1 MNAQQP
7 MTSGN
12 GDKIGIDRLFDLIDL
27 NKKQDASN
35 QVTKNDYA
43 HAVCELINLA
53 DLGCGG
59 SRAAVQ
65 VVLSL
70 YNGDNWQLD
79 LTDLCVLDDRY
90 FNAAITAITGRR
102 KHGIEPHELIKNGQ
116 AIFDR
121 LQDEWKRYH
130 VKNRNRK

>member
-1 MNAQQP
+1 MDTQQP

-12 GDKIGIDRLFDLIDL
+12 GESISIERLFNVID
-27 NKKQDASN
+27 NHADT
-35 QVTKNDYA
+35 VTDYA
-43 HAVCELINLA
+43 NAIVELIKLA
-53 DLGCGG
+53 DWHCGG
-59 SRAAVQ
+59 SRAAAQ

-90 FNAAITAITGRR
+90 FAVCMVAITGRR
-102 KHGIEPHELIKNGQ
+102 KFGIEPHQLIKNGQ
-116 AIFDR
+116 AVFDR

-130 VKNRNRK
+130 VKNRNRNRK